1 MQPDMMPRLI
11 CRDMP
16 QTAALL
22 VSGGYFVSSKVVASL
37 IAALAIAVSG
47 IAGPVAALAA
57 EEGANTAVTEPAD
70 PLAGSG
76 GALPDEIKASGYYAA
91 LAAVSLLKQAG
102 IFLGDPVIAAA
113 AVDVKKAAD
122 TAASLSG
129 LPIQA
134 GASAEDDESLWYCP
148 DIPMKKE
155 HQKLLWECCRERGLD
170 YIDMLALIALE
181 SNFQEKCS
189 NGKYKGYF
197 QISSDHGPKLSKQL
211 NTKNDPLDG
220 AVNIIWGTA
229 FYSWILDDER
239 VKGLEGKEKRDV
251 ALSIYQRGPGGYDK
265 YGKNKKYLE
274 KYYQKRDMIV
284 ELFENR

>member
-1 MQPDMMPRLI
+1 M
-11 CRDMP
+11 
-16 QTAALL
+16 
-22 VSGGYFVSSKVVASL
+22 SSKAVVSL
-37 IAALAIAVSG
+37 IAALAISVSG
-47 IAGPVAALAA
+47 IVRPVAALAA
-57 EEGANTAVTEPAD
+57 EEGANAAVT
-70 PLAGSG
+70 GSG
-76 GALPDEIKASGYYAA
+76 NSLTESDSVLSEEVKASGYYAA

-102 IFLGDPVIAAA
+102 MILGDPVVAAA
-113 AVDVKKAAD
+113 AADVKKAAD

-148 DIPMKKE
+148 GIPMKKE

-197 QISSDHGPKLSKQL
+197 QISSDHGTTLSRQL

-220 AVNIIWGTA
+220 TVNIIWGTA
-229 FYSWILDDER
+229 FFSWIMDDER

-274 KYYQKRDMIV
+274 KYYKKRDMIV